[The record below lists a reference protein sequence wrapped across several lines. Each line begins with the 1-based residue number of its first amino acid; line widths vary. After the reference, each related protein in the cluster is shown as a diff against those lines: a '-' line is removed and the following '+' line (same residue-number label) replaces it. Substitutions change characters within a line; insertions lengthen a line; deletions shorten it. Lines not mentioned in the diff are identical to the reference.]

1 MKASRITISLAFILT
16 APVAAFAQQKVNSIH
31 RSQSALMAPN
41 APASTI
47 PQLAGKWDILSTD
60 LSGDPYNSAG
70 GSYLGPI
77 EFTADFAQSGTTL
90 TEVAGHTL
98 TSSACSADG
107 TATVTATINPLGNS
121 GNADVQFTATVD
133 QGYSYVFQG
142 NFNKNTPAQISGTW
156 STNGGACGVQ
166 NGQFTAYQYNQLTN
180 NSYLG
185 QFTSDVYGTL
195 VNGVTVNIKEANDFA
210 VSGTIIGTVNSCFV
224 ALTIDLTQ
232 SFTSGG
238 LVEFWATNLQ
248 GAQVAFLGSN
258 TNSNFQQ
265 LPNDQPNETS
275 LYITYFVYQGG
286 GGCQAG
292 DSGHDA
298 VFELVKSK
306 PIRLPI
312 HFHRRR

>member
-16 APVAAFAQQKVNSIH
+16 APVAAFAQQKVNTIH
-31 RSQSALMAPN
+31 RSPSAV
-41 APASTI
+41 PAATTSTSSI

-60 LSGDPYNSAG
+60 ASGDQYNSSG
-70 GSYLGPI
+70 GAYLGPI
-77 EFTADFAQSGTTL
+77 EFTTDLTQSGTAL
-90 TEVAGHTL
+90 TEVAGHTF

-107 TATVTATINPLGNS
+107 TATVAATIDLLGNS
-121 GNADVQFTATVD
+121 GNANVQFTATVD

-166 NGQFTAYQYNQLTN
+166 SGQFTAYQYNQLTN

-195 VNGVTVNIKEANDFA
+195 VNGVTVNMKEANDFT
-210 VSGTIIGTVNSCFV
+210 VSGTIIGPVNSCFV
-224 ALTIDLTQ
+224 ALTIDPSQ

-238 LVEFWATNLQ
+238 LVEFWATSLL
-248 GAQVAFLGSN
+248 GAQVAFIGSN

-312 HFHRRR
+312 HLHGRR